1 MSNSF
6 RRKQLL
12 ILPLT
17 FAAFAGACGPAAE
30 EETTSSE
37 DSARIPVLTIVFPWE
52 ARHGLTS
59 AQYQAAFDDLG
70 AQGYRLTHVS
80 GYNVD
85 GAVRF
90 AGIWEKKSGPAMVAR
105 HNMTSAQY
113 QAEFDSLAQQGYRL
127 TVLDGYESGGQARY
141 AAIWEQK
148 SGPAWTARHG
158 MTSAQYQ
165 AELTAMSGL
174 GFRLTSVQGYAVGST
189 IYYAAIW
196 EQKSGP
202 ALVARHGMSAAT
214 YQSEFENY
222 SNLGYRLTH
231 LSTYNAGSTDY
242 YAAIWENI
250 STRAW
255 IGKHRMT
262 SGGYQHEF
270 VDRKIQGYRLKKIDG
285 YAIGTTARYG
295 AIWEAEPNA
304 LTGSYCKNGQCFDLE
319 RFADALEA
327 SYQGN
332 VVKYGFEVRR
342 GLSVIQ
348 RAAGPK
354 RTSADS
360 PAGTFTVFDRF
371 NPASVSK
378 SVTGVAMVQLL
389 RKHGVSLDAPI
400 WTHLPSSWDIPANNR
415 TITFKQVLNHSS
427 GLRNGDAGGNYY
439 YDNVRTVMEHPISL
453 ADKVPSYANIN
464 YALLRVLVD
473 SLDGYSDWG
482 FLAAVGTAEHFIDY
496 VNDEIFSPLGI
507 YNVAYEATSSAP
519 ALFYPNPPGGANGT
533 TYGDW
538 SLKPGSAGSHLS
550 VHELAVFGA
559 ATFNGMLLDDDAV
572 EDVKT
577 FGLNFGDYGTL
588 PDGSKCYGKGGY
600 FPGSSNGG
608 AELHSVLVH
617 CDNGVDGMLVVNG
630 EAGAGAFMNQLQAA
644 FVAQ

>member
-1 MSNSF
+1 MTYSF
-6 RRKQLL
+6 SKNQFL
-12 ILPLT
+12 IFGLALS
-17 FAAFAGACGPAAE
+17 ALASACGPAAE
-30 EETTSSE
+30 EEIASSE
-37 DSARIPVLTIVFPWE
+37 DSARIPVLTIIFPWE

-59 AQYQAAFDDLG
+59 AQYQAAFDELG

-90 AGIWEKKSGPAMVAR
+90 AAIWEKKTGPAMVAR

-113 QAEFDSLAQQGYRL
+113 QTEFDSLAQQGYRL
-127 TVLDGYESGGQARY
+127 TVLDGYESNGQARY

-158 MTSAQYQ
+158 MTGSQYQ
-165 AELTAMSGL
+165 AEFTSMSNL
-174 GFRLTSVQGYAVGST
+174 GFRLTSVQGYGVGGT
-189 IYYAAIW
+189 IYYAAVW

-202 ALVARHGMSAAT
+202 AMVARHGMSAAT
-214 YQSEFENY
+214 YQSEFDNY
-222 SNLGYRLTH
+222 SAQGYRLTH
-231 LSTYNAGSTDY
+231 LSTYNIGSTDY
-242 YAAIWENI
+242 YAAIWEMV

-255 IGKHRMT
+255 TARHRMT
-262 SGGYQHEF
+262 GGGYQHEF
-270 VDRKIQGYRLKKIDG
+270 VDRKIQGYRLKKVDG
-285 YAIGTTARYG
+285 YAIGTSARYG

-304 LTGSYCKNGQCFDLE
+304 PTGNYCKNGWCFDLE
-319 RFADALEA
+319 RFADGLQNA
-327 SYQGN
+327 YRGN

-354 RTSADS
+354 RTSADA

-378 SVTGVAMVQLL
+378 SVTGVAAVQLL
-389 RKHGVSLDAPI
+389 SRRGISLDAPI
-400 WTHLPSSWDIPANNR
+400 WTFLPSSWDIPANNR
-415 TITFKQVLNHSS
+415 TITFKQVLNHTS
-427 GLRNGDAGGNYY
+427 GLRNGNAGGNYY
-439 YDNVRTVMEHPISL
+439 YENVMEVMEHPISL

-464 YALLRVLVD
+464 YALLRVLVA

-482 FLAAVGTAEHFIDY
+482 IWASFGSASHFTEY
-496 VNDEIFSPLGI
+496 VNEDIFSPLGI
-507 YNVAYEATSSAP
+507 YDVRYEATGSAP
-519 ALFYPNPPGGANGT
+519 TLFYPDPPGSANGT
-533 TYGDW
+533 AYGDW
-538 SLKPGSAGSHLS
+538 SLKPGSAGSHVS

-559 ATFNGMLLDDDAV
+559 ATFNGMLLDDGAIDDIK
-572 EDVKT
+572 E
-577 FGLNFGDYGTL
+577 FSLNFGDYGAL
-588 PDGSKCYGKGGY
+588 PDGSPCFGKGGY

-630 EAGAGAFMNQLQAA
+630 EVGAGAFMEQLRAA
-644 FVAQ
+644 FVPQ